1 MSNFA
6 PDSSK
11 HNLAIEAWLTAQV
24 DDAQQ
29 VLDAVRTMTP
39 LLAEIA
45 QRMAEALQHGGKI
58 LLFGNGGSAADAQHW
73 AAELTGR
80 FYQNRESLP
89 ALALST
95 NTSQVTALAN
105 DFGYDQIFAMPLAAL
120 GRPGDVAIGL
130 STSGRSPNV
139 LNALAIAQ
147 QKELVTVGFTGTS
160 GDAMAACCDYL
171 VQIPST
177 DVARIQEGHELCGH
191 LLCAAAERMLFGE
204 AA

>member
-1 MSNFA
+1 MTDTQHSDA
-6 PDSSK
+6 MQ
-11 HNLAIEAWLTAQV
+11 AWMASQL
-24 DDAQQ
+24 DEAQQ
-29 VLDAVRTMTP
+29 VLAAVRSMTP
-39 LLAEIA
+39 LLAQIA
-45 QRMAEALQHGGKI
+45 ARMADVLREGGKI

-80 FYQNRESLP
+80 FYLNRESLP
-89 ALALST
+89 ALALSA

-120 GRPGDVAIGL
+120 ARPGDMAIGL

-139 LNALAIAQ
+139 LNALALA
-147 QKELVTVGFTGTS
+147 KEKGLVTVGFTGAS
-160 GDAMAACCDYL
+160 GKEMAAYCAYL
-171 VQIPST
+171 VQIPSS

-191 LLCAAAERMLFGE
+191 LLCAVVERTLFGE